1 MHPKKLLLFT
11 TSTEK
16 VSVSV
21 TFKEGTFWLSQKAIA
36 ELFGVKVPAISKH
49 LKNIFETC
57 ELDETSTVSKMEIV
71 HQEGKREVQREVDFY
86 RLEAILAVG
95 YRVNSVQATDFRKWA
110 TLTLNE
116 FIVKGFVMDD
126 ERLKQGKYFGQ
137 DYYDELLER
146 IREIRSSERRFY
158 QKITDLYALSTDYD
172 KSSEQ
177 TKTFFATGQIS

>member
-49 LKNIFETC
+49 LKNIFETG
-57 ELDETSTVSKMEIV
+57 ELEESSTVSKMEIV

-95 YRVNSVQATDFRKWA
+95 YRVNSTQATDFLDGFLELSNYPI
-110 TLTLNE
+110 LTD
-116 FIVKGFVMDD
+116 KGKVSML
-126 ERLKQGKYFGQ
+126 EAKLKAEQ
-137 DYYDELLER
+137 E
-146 IREIRSSERRFY
+146 
-158 QKITDLYALSTDYD
+158 YD
-172 KSSEQ
+172 KFRVIQDRAYESDFDKEV
-177 TKTFFATGQIS
+177 KKLNP

>member
-1 MHPKKLLLFT
+1 MHLKKLLLFT

-49 LKNIFETC
+49 LKNIFETG
-57 ELDETSTVSKMEIV
+57 ELEEVAVVSKMEITASD
-71 HQEGKREVQREVDFY
+71 GKVYETNFY

-95 YRVNSVQATDFRKWA
+95 YRVNSAQATDFRKWA

-126 ERLKQGKYFGQ
+126 DAILTNYPH
-137 DYYDELLER
+137 L
-146 IREIRSSERRFY
+146 
-158 QKITDLYALSTDYD
+158 TA
-172 KSSEQ
+172 
-177 TKTFFATGQIS
+177 